1 MKRKYVSPEFDLV
14 RFEME
19 SLMNDLNYSDPHIP
33 VEGGDVGEND

>member
-33 VEGGDVGEND
+33 VEGGDQGESD